1 MEIGRVLTCRALQA
15 DSLCMDNSTRC
26 SRSRREFLKAA
37 AAASAGALGAPL
49 VARGAQLTG
58 PVVSRS
64 LGRTGFRIPTLSL
77 GGQGSLQ
84 WTGEGIDPVAIIVK
98 AYELGV
104 RYFDTSNVYGP
115 SQVNYGAAF
124 RKLGLTPGA
133 PGYGEKRRREVFV
146 ATKSGIRTNGGEMP
160 GVRNWTQGKKG
171 STVVDDV
178 ERSLSQLFGDGSG
191 AFPEGAYLDSVQFHA
206 IGSREEVDAVFDA
219 LDDPRPGERVG
230 SLAVLRDLRDG
241 TNRSGLNPA
250 QRRLVRHIGITGHKN
265 SDALMYAFWRDE
277 AQLIDTLLVP
287 ANAND
292 RRYLSHINNVIPVA
306 AAKGVGV
313 ISMKVFSDGVFYGKE
328 ARFSKTPADVVLRI
342 GSPELPSERLIQ
354 YPLSVPGV
362 VTSIIGTGMIDADP
376 FKCQLTQNL
385 KASQLEAPLSRKELD
400 LTEEMAGRINDG
412 ATNYF
417 QDPAK
422 ALGEPRNCKVAVES
436 ARKVVRLSWDCALA
450 AAHALKS
457 YEIVRDGKAVGTV
470 AHQPQLTLKPFAFE
484 EPLQAGTGHRYEIV
498 AIDVKGAR
506 SVAPALLL
514 DSAG

>member
-1 MEIGRVLTCRALQA
+1 
-15 DSLCMDNSTRC
+15 MDNSTRR
-26 SRSRREFLKAA
+26 SRSRRDFLKTAA
-37 AAASAGALGAPL
+37 AVGAGAFGAPL
-49 VARGAQLTG
+49 VARGARSEG
-58 PVVSRS
+58 PAVLRS
-64 LGRTGFRIPTLSL
+64 LGRTGFRIPPLSL

-84 WTGEGIDPVAIIVK
+84 WTPEGTDPTAIIVK

-124 RKLGLTPGA
+124 RKLGLAPGA
-133 PGYGEKRRREVFV
+133 PGYNEKRRREVFV

-160 GVRNWTQGKKG
+160 GVRNWTQGKQG

-191 AFPEGAYLDSVQFHA
+191 AFPDGAYLDSVQFHA

-250 QRRLVRHIGITGHKN
+250 QRRLVRHIGITGHKS
-265 SDALMYAFWRDE
+265 SDALMYAFWRDQ

-306 AAKGVGV
+306 AAKGVGIV
-313 ISMKVFSDGVFYGKE
+313 SMKVFADGVFYGKE

-342 GSPELPSERLIQ
+342 GSPEMPSARLIQ

-362 VTSIIGTGMIDADP
+362 VTSIIGIGAIDADP
-376 FKCQLTQNL
+376 AKCQLTQNFR
-385 KASQLEAPLSRKELD
+385 ASQVGAALSRKELD
-400 LTEEMAGRINDG
+400 LTEELAGHINDG

-417 QDPAK
+417 QDSAK
-422 ALGEPRNCKVAVES
+422 ALGEPRNCKIAVENG
-436 ARKVVRLSWDCALA
+436 RKVVRLSWDSALA
-450 AAHALKS
+450 TAHALKS

-470 AHQPQLTLKPFAFE
+470 AHQPQLTLRPFQFE
-484 EPLQAGTGHRYEIV
+484 EPLLTGSGHRYEVV
-498 AIDVKGAR
+498 AIDANGAR
-506 SVAPALLL
+506 SVSPALAL
-514 DSAG
+514 DGAG